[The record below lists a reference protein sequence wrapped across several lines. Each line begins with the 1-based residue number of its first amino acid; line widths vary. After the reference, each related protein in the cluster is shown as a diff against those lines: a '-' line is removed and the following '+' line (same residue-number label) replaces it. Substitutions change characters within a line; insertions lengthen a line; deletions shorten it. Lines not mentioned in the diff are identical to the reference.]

1 MKNIEKY
8 KGTKDALEAYNSL
21 DLKRIPFDIWLE
33 YECEEP
39 LEPTLLEAAEAVR
52 KAWRPDNGCDTNT
65 SSLDRCL
72 KRLSEAVKREQ
83 AKPVRNCDR
92 YKTAYEA
99 FSAYSEA
106 CRKED
111 SCLACPFDEYR
122 NNGVSCGFNFLYTE
136 AGKEL
141 TK

>member
-8 KGTKDALEAYNSL
+8 PNTKDALEAYNSL
-21 DLKRIPFDIWLE
+21 YLKRVPFDTWLE
-33 YECEEP
+33 CEFEEP
-39 LEPTLLEAAEAVR
+39 RLPTLLEAAEAVTT
-52 KAWRPDNGCDTNT
+52 AWRPDDGCDINT
-65 SSLDRCL
+65 DSLERCL

-106 CRKED
+106 CQEV
-111 SCLACPFDEYR
+111 SCLKCPFDESR
-122 NNGVSCGFNFLYTE
+122 NNGVSCGFNFLYAE
-136 AGKEL
+136 AGKGE